1 MSRRILF
8 SLFLLILA
16 VLLLLVSCGVDQPS
30 YDTPLGTPIGIS
42 TPDAILLYA
51 QAGSSQSTAQAAV
64 STAQYFSSQLTA
76 TAQQRD
82 WDATATWS
90 AANLT
95 ATQQSWNATATSDSN
110 QATST
115 AAAMIA
121 ANATSNAATQ
131 VAYDVTAT
139 AAFSEA
145 SAYATAMAGQSASVE
160 LGVKRD
166 TITNQVKAFAPW
178 VITFIAFALG
188 VLLILRLTRFRII
201 PTGQPGDKP
210 LLLDVVDGVATD
222 MDLSVNPSQGLKR
235 EDAKQL
241 PAPSPEVQTQA
252 KLRDQAVDLGTRGTN
267 SSQNHNQRR
276 RAAAGAMNSTALPI
290 STRVTLLPSDQAA
303 GMVGDVIPAIV
314 RDATGVSLEDDKDAK
329 P

>member
-1 MSRRILF
+1 MSRRIFFL
-8 SLFLLILA
+8 LFLLILA
-16 VLLLLVSCGVDQPS
+16 ALLLLVSCGVDQPYS
-30 YDTPLGTPIGIS
+30 NMPLGTPMGTL
-42 TPDAILLYA
+42 TPDAVFLFA

-131 VAYDVTAT
+131 VSYDVTAT
-139 AAFSEA
+139 SAFAEA
-145 SAYATAMAGQSASVE
+145 STYATAMAGQAASVE

-235 EDAKQL
+235 VDKQL
-241 PAPSPEVQTQA
+241 PAPSPEVQAQA
-252 KLRDQAVDLGTRGTN
+252 KLRDQAVDLGTRGTGPGQE
-267 SSQNHNQRR
+267 QNRRR
-276 RAAAGAMNSTALPI
+276 RAASGMQQSAALPI
-290 STRVTLLPSDQAA
+290 PSRVTLLPSDQAT
-303 GMVGDVIPAIV
+303 GMVSDVIPAIV
-314 RDATGVSLEDDKDAK
+314 RDATGVTIDEEADKK
-329 P
+329 